1 MIIKKYLAK
10 TEKDAIE
17 MAKNELGNNAVVM
30 NIKKIRPK
38 GLAKLFVRGKVE
50 VTAALDENPTYESAS
65 RQGEAKPEE
74 KLPEQAAPRSR
85 ENPPSVPADK
95 VEIPVVRPDR
105 EEESTLEDRLTRLQS
120 LLEKQMSEK
129 KEQEKKEEPERAET
143 EPDKKEEAPVK
154 KEEGS
159 QEDERTKACKDLIY
173 QQLLQNEVDAEI
185 AGSIMEEVNRSLAKN
200 APLDQILAN
209 VYQKIILMIG
219 QPYLIDVKPERKTK
233 FIFFLGSTGVGKT
246 TTIAKLASKL
256 KLEDHMNVA
265 LVTAD
270 TYRIAAVEQLKTYA
284 NILSVPLEVI
294 YSPKELGEALDELA
308 NYDVCLVDTAG
319 RSHRNKEQID
329 DIRELMEQV
338 PISERQVY
346 LVLNASTK
354 YSDLKE
360 IASVYSGL
368 TDFSIIFTKL
378 DETASAG
385 AMLNMRVKTKC
396 PLSYVTW
403 GQNVPEDIGE
413 VDPQKVAKQLLSGQ
427 V

>member
-17 MAKNELGNNAVVM
+17 MAKSELGNNAIVM
-30 NIKKIRPK
+30 NIKKVRPK

-50 VTAALDENPTYESAS
+50 VTAALDETPAYDASGKKEGKTVPHGEEQKTVETPPVEES
-65 RQGEAKPEE
+65 KP
-74 KLPEQAAPRSR
+74 
-85 ENPPSVPADK
+85 
-95 VEIPVVRPDR
+95 EIPVVNHTS
-105 EEESTLEDRLTRLQS
+105 EESTLEDRLTKLQS

-129 KEQEKKEEPERAET
+129 EEDRKKEEEKEREKEKPEEEQKEAAGTKEEKEQEN
-143 EPDKKEEAPVK
+143 
-154 KEEGS
+154 
-159 QEDERTKACKDLIY
+159 ERTKACKELIY
-173 QQLLQNEVDAEI
+173 QQLVQNEVDEEI
-185 AGSIMEEVNRSLAKN
+185 AKSIMDEVNRSLTKN

-219 QPYLIDVKPERKTK
+219 QPYLIDAKSEGKTK

-246 TTIAKLASKL
+246 TTIAKIASKL
-256 KLEDHMNVA
+256 KLEKNANIA

-294 YSPKELGEALDELA
+294 YSPAELGEALEGLSQ
-308 NYDVCLVDTAG
+308 YDICLVDTAG
-319 RSHRNKEQID
+319 RSHKNKEQIE
-329 DIRELMEQV
+329 DIRALIEQV

-346 LVLNASTK
+346 LVLNAGTK

-378 DETASAG
+378 DETSSAG
-385 AMLNMRVKTKC
+385 AMLNMRIKTKC

-403 GQNVPEDIGE
+403 GQNVPDDIGE
-413 VDPQKVAKQLLSGQ
+413 IDAQKVAKQLLSGKNSN
-427 V
+427 